1 MAKLA
6 IHGGAPVRERLFIA
20 WPAYGEREKQL
31 LEEVLE
37 SRIWGFPGVEKLVGS
52 KVKELEEKFANFN
65 SSSYAICCT
74 NGTVSLEI
82 ALKTMEIG
90 PGDEVIVPAL
100 TWVATAQAVLLV
112 NAVPVFVDISP
123 ETYCIDPE
131 KIEEAI
137 TERTRAIIPVHLY
150 GKVADMDAV
159 MDIAKKS
166 RLKVIEDCAHQPGS
180 EWNGKKV
187 GSIGDVGA
195 FSFQSSKVMTSGEG
209 GMIVSDDKTIA
220 QRCRSYVNVWNVYNE
235 DSPNTNKHAYFG
247 SNARITEFQAA
258 VLLAQLERLD
268 EQIKRR
274 EDHAKY
280 LSTELSKIPGIELLT
295 DNPKVTRQSYY
306 GYIFKY
312 KKEEFD
318 RKPLESFMKALKAE
332 GIPANNLYEP
342 VYKSP
347 MFGYSPEGCPL
358 TCRFY
363 QGESVDYKKLNFS
376 ITEKASYEEGVR
388 LSQTLLLGEREDM
401 DDIAEAVEKIRAEA
415 HNL

>member
-6 IHGGAPVRERLFIA
+6 IHGGAPVRERLFPA
-20 WPAYGEREKQL
+20 WPVYGERERQL

-37 SRIWGFPGVEKLVGS
+37 SRIWGFPGVEELVGS

-65 SSSYAICCT
+65 GSSYAICCT

-82 ALKTMEIG
+82 ALKIMEIG
-90 PGDEVIVPAL
+90 PGDEVIIPAL

-112 NAVPVFVDISP
+112 NAVPVFVDINP
-123 ETYCIDPE
+123 ETYCIDPQ

-166 RLKVIEDCAHQPGS
+166 RLKVIEDCAHQHGS

-209 GMIVSDDKTIA
+209 GMIVSDDKTVA
-220 QRCRSYVNVWNVYNE
+220 QRSRSYVNLWNVYNE
-235 DSPNTNKHAYFG
+235 DGPNTNKYAYFG
-247 SNARITEFQAA
+247 SNSRITEFQAA

-268 EQIKRR
+268 EQIQKR
-274 EDHAKY
+274 EENAKY
-280 LSTELSKIPGIELLT
+280 LSEKLGKIPGIELLA
-295 DNPKVTRQSYY
+295 DNPKVTQQSYY
-306 GYIFKY
+306 VYVFKY
-312 KKEEFD
+312 RKQEFNG
-318 RKPLESFMKALKAE
+318 KLLKTFLEALRAE
-332 GIPANNLYEP
+332 GIPASNLYEP

-358 TCRFY
+358 ICSFY
-363 QGESVDYKKLNFS
+363 QGEPVDYKKLNLS
-376 ITEKASYEEGVR
+376 ITEKASYEEGVG
-388 LSQTLLLGEREDM
+388 LPQTLLLGEREDM
-401 DDIAEAVEKIRAEA
+401 DDIVEAVEKIRAEA